1 MIVHEIPCD
10 TCIHRDICKHKVAC
24 ENMRDEVS
32 NGLENYNANTFTFS
46 IHCKYF
52 EKSKP
57 LLGEGR
63 RYA

>member
-24 ENMRDEVS
+24 ENMRDAAS
-32 NGLENYNANTFTFS
+32 KSLEYYDANTFTFS

-57 LLGEGR
+57 LSREGK
-63 RYA
+63 YHE